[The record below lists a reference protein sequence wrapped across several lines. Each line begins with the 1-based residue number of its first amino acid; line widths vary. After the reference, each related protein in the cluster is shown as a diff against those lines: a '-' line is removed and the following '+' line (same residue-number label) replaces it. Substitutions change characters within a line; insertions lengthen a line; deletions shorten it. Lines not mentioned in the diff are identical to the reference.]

1 MSLAEG
7 SWSSACKA
15 GQALTSRRSRCRML
29 SAATRVQNL
38 LAEVLYRE
46 DRGGTAVEYGLLA
59 ALIAA
64 VIAGVVA
71 VLGTRVLTMFT
82 NLANAF

>member
-1 MSLAEG
+1 
-7 SWSSACKA
+7 
-15 GQALTSRRSRCRML
+15 ML
-29 SAATRVQNL
+29 SAFTRTQNL
-38 LAEVLYRE
+38 LAEVLNRD

>member
-1 MSLAEG
+1 
-7 SWSSACKA
+7 
-15 GQALTSRRSRCRML
+15 ML
-29 SAATRVQNL
+29 GAFTRLQNL
-38 LAEVLYRE
+38 LAAVLYRE

-71 VLGTRVLTMFT
+71 ALGTRVLTMFT

>member
-1 MSLAEG
+1 MSPAEGYWSLAG
-7 SWSSACKA
+7 RA
-15 GQALTSRRSRCRML
+15 GQPLASRRSSYRVL
-29 SAATRVQNL
+29 SAVTTLQNL
-38 LAEVLYRE
+38 LAAVLCRE

-71 VLGTRVLTMFT
+71 VLGTKVLTMFT

>member
-1 MSLAEG
+1 
-7 SWSSACKA
+7 
-15 GQALTSRRSRCRML
+15 ML
-29 SAATRVQNL
+29 SALNALQNL
-38 LAEVLYRE
+38 IAAVLYRD